1 MWSTIK
7 QEYSFEPTPD
17 EQMTKL
23 SLVFLGNAFDH
34 FPGISTKASRS

>member
-17 EQMTKL
+17 EQITKFFDLL
-23 SLVFLGNAFDH
+23 SGNIFV
-34 FPGISTKASRS
+34 I

>member
-17 EQMTKL
+17 EQMIK
-23 SLVFLGNAFDH
+23 FLDSFVGKIA
-34 FPGISTKASRS
+34 GI